1 MYNPVGYIQK
11 VSQNFHIWKFF
22 RNISWNS
29 VFFARFSINF
39 AQKKSIEKSIFSCN
53 FEFYRLKIGTP
64 KLHNSLH
71 LFTKGF
77 LEKVIFGWN
86 MADFR
91 PKIAKNPKFHPKRR
105 FRSFITLQIFREF
118 LNFFFIRKKHH
129 FRNSQQKLGPSGPIL
144 KFYREKNTK
153 RIFNTPPRS
162 GRVKLRLFEH
172 QIGLVYYYKNTVNPW
187 IQARASI

>member
-11 VSQNFHIWKFF
+11 VSQNFHIWKIF

-91 PKIAKNPKFHPKRR
+91 PKIAKNSKFPPKRR
-105 FRSFITLQIFREF
+105 FRSFITSQIFC
-118 LNFFFIRKKHH
+118 NFFKKKM
-129 FRNSQQKLGPSGPIL
+129 FTQKTW
-144 KFYREKNTK
+144 F
-153 RIFNTPPRS
+153 
-162 GRVKLRLFEH
+162 
-172 QIGLVYYYKNTVNPW
+172 
-187 IQARASI
+187 